1 MKIVIANGTH
11 AADYVLRSF
20 KRNHKHN
27 LIVINSDRTTANYL
41 ATSNNIPVFFGNPS
55 RRFVLENAH
64 IEEADIFIALGYD
77 DSENF
82 VSCMLAKKAFN
93 AKKTICIVANPKN
106 VEIFRQL
113 GIDSVISST
122 ALLTSSIV
130 SESSIE
136 EMIKAVTIEDEK
148 ITMIEVVVKESY
160 AISRHKIMDISFPK
174 TGTISCIYRRPNV
187 IIPNGSTLILPKD
200 KLVVVCMT
208 SQKDEIIN
216 FIQKQKA

>member
-11 AADYVLRSF
+11 AADYVLQSF
-20 KRNHKHN
+20 KKNHKHHI
-27 LIVINSDRTTANYL
+27 IVINSNRETASYL

-64 IEEADIFIALGYD
+64 IEEADIFIALGDD

-93 AKKTICIVANPKN
+93 AKKTICIVSNPKR
-106 VEIFRQL
+106 VETFRSL

-130 SESSIE
+130 NESSIE

-148 ITMIEVVVKESY
+148 ISMIEVVVKDSY
-160 AISRHKIMDISFPK
+160 RIARHKLMDISFPK
-174 TGTISCIYRRPNV
+174 SGTISCIYRRPNV
-187 IIPNGSTLILPKD
+187 IIPNGSTVILPKD
-200 KLVVVCMT
+200 KLVVVCIT
-208 SQKDEIIN
+208 SQQDEVIK
-216 FIQKQKA
+216 FIQKTE

>member
-1 MKIVIANGTH
+1 MKIVIANGKH

-20 KRNHKHN
+20 RKDHKHN
-27 LIVINSDRTTANYL
+27 ILVINSDRSVANYL

-64 IEEADIFIALGYD
+64 IEEADIFIALGED

-93 AKKTICIVANPKN
+93 AKKTICIVSNPKN
-106 VEIFRQL
+106 VEIFRNL

-130 SESSIE
+130 NESSIE
-136 EMIKAVTIEDEK
+136 QIIKAVTIEDEK
-148 ITMIEVVVKESY
+148 ITMIEMVVKDSY
-160 AISRHKIMDISFPK
+160 QIAHRKIMDISFPK

-187 IIPNGSTLILPKD
+187 IIPNGSTVILPKD
-200 KLVVVCMT
+200 KLVIVCIT
-208 SQKDEIIN
+208 SQKDEIVK
-216 FIQKQKA
+216 FIQKQIK